1 MSPGHRAFRGK
12 IATLGFDLAA
22 AAASM
27 AIATGL
33 GFALEGLEA
42 SFGQM
47 AFSGLV
53 MAMGFVVTAL
63 IAFLFLSIHHQV
75 WRHMGASD
83 AWRVG
88 QAALLA
94 VLLFVP
100 LLMLIGTAL
109 AVPRTAILIVIPIW
123 LAALFAGRMIA
134 LSRSTERPLRLFR
147 QIDEDAP
154 RVLLVGYSNDVAAA
168 LRNDET
174 ASSIQAL
181 GILTLD
187 APEKGRAIQGVTLI
201 GGTEALGDAIDLM
214 QARYGDAPWI
224 AIVGDPRA
232 PEELSHVLSTAAE
245 RGSKLMALSTG
256 RPDAPLRTLKPSDLL
271 GRPEHCLDT
280 SHLDRLIRGKR
291 ILVTGA
297 GGSIGS
303 ALVRA
308 CLPFEPASLTL
319 FEQSEFNLY
328 TLLTDLA
335 DTAPD
340 LPVTGRIGDVRDMYR
355 LAQVFSEAKP
365 EIVLHSAALKHV
377 PLVEENPCEA
387 VLTNVLGARDV
398 ANAAVAAGAER
409 FVFISSDKAARPS
422 SAMGATKRL
431 AEITLTDFATRHPQM
446 AVAMVRFGNV
456 LGSSGSVVPRFE
468 AQIRAGGPVTV
479 SHPDMTRYFMT
490 IEEAAQLVLAAGSL
504 AKPGGNASLFML
516 DMGEPVRIL
525 ELAETMIRL
534 SGKVPHRDIAVV
546 FTGSRDGDRM
556 HEALTDTN
564 EAPCPTAIDGIFAVQ
579 RADATAVSDSLAFRR
594 LVEAATARDNL
605 AACEALSRLV
615 PGYSAGGQSAA

>member
-1 MSPGHRAFRGK
+1 VTSPERRALRGK
-12 IATLGFDLAA
+12 LATLGFDLASA
-22 AAASM
+22 ATAM
-27 AIATGL
+27 FLATEL

-42 SFGQM
+42 SGGQM
-47 AFSGLV
+47 VVAGIV
-53 MAMGFVVTAL
+53 MAAGFVVAAL
-63 IAFLFLSIHHQV
+63 VALCLLRIHHQV

-100 LLMLIGTAL
+100 VLMFFGANLEL
-109 AVPRTAILIVIPIW
+109 PRTAILIVIPLW
-123 LAALFAGRMIA
+123 LGALFAGRMIA

-147 QIDEDAP
+147 TIEEDAP
-154 RVLLVGYSNDVAAA
+154 RVLLVGFANDVAAA
-168 LRNDET
+168 LRNGKT
-174 ASSIQAL
+174 ARSIQAL

-201 GGTEALGDAIDLM
+201 GGTEALGEAIDLM
-214 QARYGDAPWI
+214 QARYGEVPWI
-224 AIVGDPRA
+224 AIAGDPRA
-232 PEELSHVLSTAAE
+232 PEQLSHVLSTVAE

-256 RPDAPLRTLKPSDLL
+256 RGEAALRALKPADLL
-271 GRPEHCLDT
+271 GRPEHSLDT
-280 SHLDRLIRGKR
+280 SHLDRLIRGKH

-308 CLPFEPASLTL
+308 CLPFEPAALTL

-328 TLLTDLA
+328 QL
-335 DTAPD
+335 
-340 LPVTGRIGDVRDMYR
+340 VTELDDNHPGIPSRGRIGDVRDVDR
-355 LAQVFSEAKP
+355 LRQVFEEARP
-365 EIVLHSAALKHV
+365 DIVLHAAALKHV
-377 PLVEENPCEA
+377 PLVEDNPCEA
-387 VLTNVLGARDV
+387 VLTNVLGARKV
-398 ANAAVAAGAER
+398 ADAAAAVGAER

-431 AEITLTDFATRHPQM
+431 AEIALSEFATQYPEM
-446 AVAMVRFGNV
+446 AIAMVRFGNV

-490 IEEAAQLVLAAGSL
+490 IEESAQLVLAAGSL
-504 AKPGGNASLFML
+504 AAPGGAASLFML
-516 DMGEPVRIL
+516 DMGEPVRIV

-534 SGKVPHRDIAVV
+534 SGKVPYREIDVV

-556 HEALTDTN
+556 HEALTGSD
-564 EAPCPTAIDGIFAVQ
+564 ELPRPTEIEGIFAVDRDGEQ
-579 RADATAVSDSLAFRR
+579 LPDALVFRR
-594 LVEAATARDNL
+594 LVETATARDNGEACRAL
-605 AACEALSRLV
+605 AALV
-615 PGYSAGGQSAA
+615 PGYAAGGQSAA

>member
-1 MSPGHRAFRGK
+1 MPPESRALRGK
-12 IATLGFDLAA
+12 LATLGFDLATA
-22 AAASM
+22 AGAM

-33 GFALEGLEA
+33 GFALEGLGA
-42 SFGQM
+42 APGQM
-47 AFSGLV
+47 AVGAVV
-53 MAMGFVVTAL
+53 MAAGFVGAAL

-100 LLMLIGTAL
+100 LLMLFGTAV

-174 ASSIQAL
+174 ARSIQAL

-214 QARYGDAPWI
+214 QARYGEAPWI

-232 PEELSHVLSTAAE
+232 PEQLSHVLSTAAE

-271 GRPEHCLDT
+271 GRPEHSLDT

-328 TLLTDLA
+328 TLLTDLG
-335 DTAPD
+335 DSAPD
-340 LPVTGRIGDVRDMYR
+340 LSVSGRIGDVRDTHR
-355 LAQVFSEAKP
+355 LAQVFGEARP
-365 EIVLHSAALKHV
+365 EIVLHAAALKHV

-387 VLTNVLGARDV
+387 VLTNVLGARKV
-398 ANAAVAAGAER
+398 ADAAAAAGAER

-431 AEITLTDFATRHPQM
+431 AEIALTDFATHHPDM

-504 AKPGGNASLFML
+504 AAPGGNASLFML
-516 DMGEPVRIL
+516 DMGEPVRIV
-525 ELAETMIRL
+525 ELAETMSRV
-534 SGKVPHRDIAVV
+534 SGKVPHRDITVI
-546 FTGSRDGDRM
+546 FRGRRDGDRM
-556 HEALTDTN
+556 HEALTDAN
-564 EAPCPTAIDGIFAVQ
+564 EAPFPTAIDGIFAVE
-579 RADATAVSDSLAFRR
+579 RAKGVAVSDSLAFRR
-594 LVEAATARDNL
+594 LVEAATARDNI
-605 AACEALSRLV
+605 AACEALSKLV
-615 PGYSAGGQSAA
+615 PGYSASGQSAA

>member
-1 MSPGHRAFRGK
+1 MSPESRALRGK
-12 IATLGFDLAA
+12 LATLGFDLATA
-22 AAASM
+22 AGAM
-27 AIATGL
+27 AIATWL
-33 GFALEGLEA
+33 GFALEGLEGGV
-42 SFGQM
+42 GQM
-47 AFSGLV
+47 AVAGLV
-53 MAMGFVVTAL
+53 MAAGFVATAL
-63 IAFLFLSIHHQV
+63 TAFLFLSIHHQV

-88 QAALLA
+88 QAALLS

-100 LLMLIGTAL
+100 LLMLFATAL

-147 QIDEDAP
+147 QMAEDAP
-154 RVLLVGYSNDVAAA
+154 RVLLVGYSDDVAAA

-174 ASSIQAL
+174 ARSIQAL

-201 GGTEALGDAIDLM
+201 GGTDALGDAIDLM
-214 QARYGDAPWI
+214 QARYDEAPWI
-224 AIVGDPRA
+224 AIAGDPRA
-232 PEELSHVLSTAAE
+232 PEQLSHVLSTAAE

-256 RPDAPLRTLKPSDLL
+256 RADAPLRTLKPSDLL
-271 GRPEHCLDT
+271 GRAEHSLDT
-280 SHLDRLIRGKR
+280 CHLDRLIRGKR

-308 CLPFEPASLTL
+308 CVPFAPAALTL

-328 TLLTDLA
+328 SLLTDLA
-335 DTAPD
+335 DSAPD
-340 LPVTGRIGDVRDMYR
+340 LAVTGRIGDIRDAHR
-355 LAQVFSEAKP
+355 LAQVFGEAGP
-365 EIVLHSAALKHV
+365 DIVLHAAALKHV

-387 VLTNVLGARDV
+387 VLTNVLGARKV
-398 ANAAVAAGAER
+398 AEAAAVAGAGR

-431 AEITLTDFATRHPQM
+431 AEITLADFATHHPEM

-490 IEEAAQLVLAAGSL
+490 IEEAAQLVLASGSL
-504 AKPGGNASLFML
+504 ARPGGRAGLFML

-534 SGKVPHRDIAVV
+534 SGRVPHRDIEVV

-564 EAPCPTAIDGIFAVQ
+564 ETPCPTAIDGIFAVE
-579 RADATAVSDSLAFRR
+579 RADSAAVSDTLAFRR
-594 LVEAATARDNL
+594 LIEAATARDNL
-605 AACEALSRLV
+605 AACEALSALV
-615 PGYSAGGQSAA
+615 PGYSARGQSAA